1 MRSDMRRR
9 AAGAIA
15 MMVGSLLIA
24 ASGTMCAAPFIMA
37 PLFVVLL
44 IAPLVWVAQRQHED
58 ERRAEP
64 AVDAGNRR
72 PVRERRLLD
81 FRA

>member
-15 MMVGSLLIA
+15 VMVGSLFIPV
-24 ASGTMCAAPFIMA
+24 SGVMCAAPFIMA

-44 IAPLVWVAQRQHED
+44 IAPLIWVAKRQYEE
-58 ERRAEP
+58 ERRTAPTADAENP
-64 AVDAGNRR
+64 RLIQ
-72 PVRERRLLD
+72 ERRLLD